1 MEIRIKDQA
10 DSLRKIIHLE
20 SNRKVI
26 DFKRDLLSSK
36 SRIVISITSGKGGVG
51 KTNIVGNLG
60 IAFRK
65 LGKKVLILDADLG
78 LANIDIIYGISP
90 KFNIDDFIK
99 GHRELSDIIVKGP
112 EGVDVIPASS
122 GVQELTDLSDGH
134 KMHLLSEFNKIENE
148 YEIFLIDTG
157 AGISSNVTYFN
168 IAANKRIVVIT
179 PEPTSLTDAYAL
191 IKVLHY
197 NHHINNFLLL
207 FNMVDNEIDAENLY
221 RHFTEVV
228 NRFMGGIDLE
238 YIGAIIKD
246 RYLIDSV
253 RSRMPVICEYPNC
266 NFSKSIME
274 IAEKLLKMEKEN
286 SDGNIKFFLNIF
298 LNKKA

>member
-1 MEIRIKDQA
+1 MELIKDQA
-10 DSLRKIIHLE
+10 DSLRKIIQLE
-20 SNRKVI
+20 SNRKVVS
-26 DFKRDLLSSK
+26 FKRDLLSSK

-90 KFNIDDFIK
+90 KYNIDDFIK
-99 GHRELSDIIVKGP
+99 GHKELSDIIVKGP

-134 KMHLLSEFNKIENE
+134 KMHLLSEFNRLENE

-157 AGISSNVTYFN
+157 AGISSNVIYFN

-191 IKVLHY
+191 IKVLYY
-197 NHHINNFLLL
+197 NHHINNFILL
-207 FNMVDNEIDAENLY
+207 FNMVDNEIEAQNLY

-228 NRFMGGIDLE
+228 NRFMGGIALE
-238 YIGAIIKD
+238 YIGAIVKD

-253 RSRMPVICEYPNC
+253 KSRRPVICEYPNC
-266 NFSKSIME
+266 NFSQSIIE
-274 IAEKLLKMEKEN
+274 IAEKLLKMEKET